1 MELYDLL
8 HPEAVK
14 VVAAASSKKR
24 VLHDMA
30 QLAGNCYDMRAGVLL
45 EALLEREKLGPT
57 GVGNGVALP
66 HARSMDVG
74 RVCGAFILLE
84 SPVDFGSV
92 DKLPVDVIF
101 GLFAPEN
108 AGVDHLKALAIV
120 SRTLRDSSICAKLRA
135 NPDQQTLFTI
145 LTENQKIQAA

>member
-30 QLAGNCYDMRAGVLL
+30 QLAGNCYDMRAEVLL

-92 DKLPVDVIF
+92 DKVPVDVIF

-120 SRTLRDSSICAKLRA
+120 SRTLRDSSMCAKLRA

>member
-24 VLHDMA
+24 VLHDLA
-30 QLAGNCYDMRAGVLL
+30 QLAGNCYNMRTEVLL

-57 GVGNGVALP
+57 GVGHGVALP
-66 HARSMDVG
+66 HARSTDVD

-84 SPVDFGSV
+84 SPIDFGSV

-120 SRTLRDSSICAKLRA
+120 SRTLRDNSICAKLRA
-135 NPDQQTLFTI
+135 NPDQQTLFAI